1 MLATS
6 TTALGS
12 EFNEEAMVMMMI
24 MMMDEASLVMNVHD
38 ERLLMKVIEVMTKET
53 TQSQLN

>member
-12 EFNEEAMVMMMI
+12 EFNEEAMMMMMI
-24 MMMDEASLVMNVHD
+24 MMMEEASLVMNVHD

-53 TQSQLN
+53 SQFQVN

>member
-53 TQSQLN
+53 SQFQVN

>member
-12 EFNEEAMVMMMI
+12 EFNEEAMMMMMMI
-24 MMMDEASLVMNVHD
+24 DEASLMNVHD
-38 ERLLMKVIEVMTKET
+38 ERLLMKVREVMTKET
-53 TQSQLN
+53 TQSQVE

>member
-38 ERLLMKVIEVMTKET
+38 ERLLMKVREVMTKET

>member
-12 EFNEEAMVMMMI
+12 EFNEEAMMMMMI

-38 ERLLMKVIEVMTKET
+38 ERLLMKVREVMTKET
-53 TQSQLN
+53 TQSQVE